1 MPNVFLFFCHP
12 CLLTKNRYKML
23 TASRNLNWHCNKS
36 LKSNCWGLYQD
47 SLWTVLKHQCSLFCF
62 CYSTLVEATMAWI
75 WMRKKDVVS
84 NLFVWIMF
92 SRYVPVGSVLLHQN
106 EKEKNQLVVHLKTR
120 DMEVPAIN
128 GWLLSTLKTIL
139 RKMQKLTNY
148 IATSENE
155 KVK

>member
-1 MPNVFLFFCHP
+1 
-12 CLLTKNRYKML
+12 
-23 TASRNLNWHCNKS
+23 
-36 LKSNCWGLYQD
+36 
-47 SLWTVLKHQCSLFCF
+47 
-62 CYSTLVEATMAWI
+62 
-75 WMRKKDVVS
+75 
-84 NLFVWIMF
+84 
-92 SRYVPVGSVLLHQN
+92 LLHQN